1 MMKALYSEDGASL
14 RIGLMEDP
22 AVTGFIEEHSG
33 ILDSGFAGVEMSD
46 TMRSRLEESDYIFSG
61 LKTFHELNEAF
72 PSLLDEDG
80 SKKPFER
87 FLNDVQK
94 VDETYNRNYLRAE
107 YNFAGASAEMAAR
120 WENYEKDGDE
130 YYLQYR
136 TAGDDKV
143 RPEHAALNGVTLPMS
158 DPFWDEYYPP
168 NGWNCRCNVV
178 QVLKDTNTTTDR
190 DEAYRRAQ
198 NALGKDTKGMFRFN
212 SGKQEKTFPDYNPY
226 TISKCTTCTRKLNLA
241 KGIPD
246 SQLCEACLLVRTHL
260 NEHEEKAAERM
271 AKYAADRWEHT
282 YISED
287 SDSFVVTEWDRIA
300 ESGVNSQEKLKFKKE
315 MSMCKVIADNGHD
328 IEFLHGDGRTRGE
341 TYDIRLDG
349 IPADLKCITGTGA
362 SMPKYAKHAFR
373 EQGAKIVIFEL
384 PSHDKSI
391 YDMLK
396 EAHRKYSKDGKIYFY
411 FTDDTR
417 LREIKK

>member
-178 QVLKDTNTTTDR
+178 QVLKDTNAPTDR

-246 SQLCEACLLVRTHL
+246 SQLCEACLKIRSMAEKEKTQELTMQERINVRKSTEEWIGGHLPEVTLSNGQKAKRLVVTNDGVDLIVGKRFFSETYSKCVRRANLAETMDLATKVNVWLPSASLIGMEDGKHHL
-260 NEHEEKAAERM
+260 CKFLVYEANFEGAVITCKVKNTEEKIVYVMRVER
-271 AKYAADRWEHT
+271 
-282 YISED
+282 
-287 SDSFVVTEWDRIA
+287 
-300 ESGVNSQEKLKFKKE
+300 Q
-315 MSMCKVIADNGHD
+315 
-328 IEFLHGDGRTRGE
+328 
-341 TYDIRLDG
+341 
-349 IPADLKCITGTGA
+349 
-362 SMPKYAKHAFR
+362 
-373 EQGAKIVIFEL
+373 
-384 PSHDKSI
+384 
-391 YDMLK
+391 
-396 EAHRKYSKDGKIYFY
+396 KD
-411 FTDDTR
+411 
-417 LREIKK
+417 

>member
-1 MMKALYSEDGASL
+1 
-14 RIGLMEDP
+14 
-22 AVTGFIEEHSG
+22 
-33 ILDSGFAGVEMSD
+33 MSD

-80 SKKPFER
+80 TKKPFER

-120 WENYEKDGDE
+120 WESYEKDGDE

-178 QVLKDTNTTTDR
+178 QVLKGTNAPTDR

-198 NALGKDTKGMFRFN
+198 NALGKERTRQRHQRNVPLQLRQAGEDLPRLQPVHNQQVHRLHPQTQPRQGDSGQPALRGVPENPFYGRKREN
-212 SGKQEKTFPDYNPY
+212 SRTYY
-226 TISKCTTCTRKLNLA
+226 ARAYKCSEIYR
-241 KGIPD
+241 
-246 SQLCEACLLVRTHL
+246 
-260 NEHEEKAAERM
+260 RM
-271 AKYAADRWEHT
+271 DWRASSR
-282 YISED
+282 
-287 SDSFVVTEWDRIA
+287 SDSFKWPK
-300 ESGVNSQEKLKFKKE
+300 GEK
-315 MSMCKVIADNGHD
+315 
-328 IEFLHGDGRTRGE
+328 
-341 TYDIRLDG
+341 
-349 IPADLKCITGTGA
+349 TGCY
-362 SMPKYAKHAFR
+362 K
-373 EQGAKIVIFEL
+373 
-384 PSHDKSI
+384 
-391 YDMLK
+391 
-396 EAHRKYSKDGKIYFY
+396 
-411 FTDDTR
+411 
-417 LREIKK
+417 